1 MKKSNP
7 SFSAFEAAAT
17 RVALSLVLT
26 ASAVSAPAA
35 PQKSPADSS
44 TLTVMF
50 ENDLFGDS
58 DEQYTNGFQIGWMSQ
73 DLAQFY
79 DAELPQ
85 WMEGLAD
92 YLPFIDLPDSTHNIG
107 LSLGQ
112 KMYTPR
118 DTEASTLVRD
128 DRPYAGWLYG
138 GLAFVSKTETRLD
151 TVEVQVG
158 VVGPASLAEEAQELV
173 HELRNLPV
181 PQGWDNQLDNEPGV
195 ALIYE
200 HRDRPWRSENVS
212 GLGYDVI
219 THAGGAVGNVFTYV
233 NAGAE
238 IRAGWNLP
246 ADFGTSLINP
256 GGDTNAPSTVDD
268 PRLRNTQRF
277 GIHGFAATTGRVVL
291 RSIFLDGNT
300 FSDSHDVDKEFLV
313 GDLLLGVSVT
323 FWNTK
328 LSYAQAFRSR
338 EFDGQD
344 GSHNFGSLS
353 LSITF

>member
-1 MKKSNP
+1 VKQSNP
-7 SFSAFEAAAT
+7 GSSALAAPT
-17 RVALSLVLT
+17 LRLTVLCLL
-26 ASAVSAPAA
+26 AACAASAPAA
-35 PQKSPADSS
+35 PRKSPADSS
-44 TLTVMF
+44 TVTVMF
-50 ENDLFGDS
+50 ENDLFGDR

-79 DAELPQ
+79 DAELPH
-85 WMEGLAD
+85 WMEGLSD

-118 DTEASTLVRD
+118 DTATRALVRD

-151 TVEVQVG
+151 TVEVQLG

-181 PQGWDNQLDNEPGV
+181 PQGWDNQLENEPGV

-212 GLGYDVI
+212 GIGYDLI
-219 THAGGAVGNVFTYV
+219 THAGGAVGNVFTYL

-256 GGDTNAPSTVDD
+256 GGDTNAPSAVND
-268 PRLRNTQRF
+268 PRLRNEQRF
-277 GIHGFAATTGRVVL
+277 GIHGFAATTARVVL

-300 FSDSHDVDKEFLV
+300 FADSHEVDKEYLV
-313 GDLLLGVSVT
+313 GDLMLGVSVT